1 MINNIFFE
9 LLDEGVVCYLDDL
22 LVYSRSIEEHIVLLD
37 RVFGLLKRHKLY
49 LKESKCSL
57 FLDRVNF
64 LGHVV
69 SA

>member
-1 MINNIFFE
+1 MNNIFFE

-22 LVYSRSIEEHIVLLD
+22 IVYSRSIEEHIVLLD